1 LNNYDESKKLIISR
15 KIALSIQ
22 WGTISKYQ
30 STRKYNS
37 SLMSMIEEGRNNQGK
52 SSHQEGHGLHVLIN
66 KGGLITLCH
75 CSTVCCR
82 LPIIFWRWSYLNK
95 EIRKVN
101 SLGDVDEMFH
111 LGYGLLRT
119 PKQVFKG

>member
-37 SLMSMIEEGRNNQGK
+37 SLMSMIEEGRNNRGK
-52 SSHQEGHGLHVLIN
+52 SGHREGHGLHVPIN
-66 KGGLITLCH
+66 KGGLIT
-75 CSTVCCR
+75 
-82 LPIIFWRWSYLNK
+82 
-95 EIRKVN
+95 
-101 SLGDVDEMFH
+101 
-111 LGYGLLRT
+111 
-119 PKQVFKG
+119 